1 MKKSRKR
8 FMGNDRALG
17 NALRHFRELSGLTQT
32 EVADITELS
41 QSTISRFEDGDNW
54 PCKETTFRLCYV
66 YGITLLD
73 LFDFVIDD
81 LRNLPSWA
89 LEIHVVNLEQEKKD
103 EITEND

>member
-41 QSTISRFEDGDNW
+41 QSTISRFEDGDN
-54 PCKETTFRLCYV
+54 
-66 YGITLLD
+66 
-73 LFDFVIDD
+73 
-81 LRNLPSWA
+81 
-89 LEIHVVNLEQEKKD
+89 
-103 EITEND
+103 